1 MRTRVKRQPSDPAHT
16 QVQTEGRS
24 TMILYLVVCVNISRH
39 NFANIVESLSLNGFG
54 GLCPIFGSGHRLEC
68 AQAGAN
74 ALERSIFHM
83 SQIYLN
89 GPSTGRS
96 ISAEE
101 FVTGAGLRFGPVS
114 PTGCGCGEKPPA
126 GSACPDEPC
135 GQDDCCQPMIC
146 CCRPAPAPAPKPPQV
161 DEGCCCKQSFRAAL
175 GLLCDQQ
182 ISGLLDFGAAA
193 FLTGTYTA
201 GAALTGGKPSDTGKP
216 EPRGEG
222 DARTP
227 CRPDPPA
234 PVNPNAPSDNLGK
247 LTGSFLRF
255 APCTCDLLD
264 IDAELYTASGKS
276 RGFTAN
282 QVSLCQLD
290 AVVIQGAAAA
300 AKGDLFAGEEAAR
313 NFRCLC
319 DRLAQRLNPA
329 GDICT
334 QDCNCSCACDGR
346 DCCCAAGL
354 LSTLAQ
360 NNLSRR
366 VSLTAGLLVLRNA
379 TLLGTVGNVL
389 VLCNDADNRLYFVC
403 VNSVQFVG

>member
-1 MRTRVKRQPSDPAHT
+1 
-16 QVQTEGRS
+16 
-24 TMILYLVVCVNISRH
+24 
-39 NFANIVESLSLNGFG
+39 
-54 GLCPIFGSGHRLEC
+54 
-68 AQAGAN
+68 
-74 ALERSIFHM
+74 M

-101 FVTGAGLRFGPVS
+101 FVTGAGLVSGPIS
-114 PTGCGCGEKPPA
+114 SAGCG
-126 GSACPDEPC
+126 CPDEPC
-135 GQDDCCQPMIC
+135 GQEPDGCQPMIC
-146 CCRPAPAPAPKPPQV
+146 CCHPVPAPAPKPPQV
-161 DEGCCCKQSFRAAL
+161 DEGCCCKRSFRAAL

-182 ISGLLDFGAAA
+182 LSSLLDFDGAA
-193 FLTGTYTA
+193 FLTSTFSA
-201 GAALTGGKPSDTGKP
+201 GAVLTADGAGP
-216 EPRGEG
+216 EPRTGHSAG
-222 DARTP
+222 TP

-234 PVNPNAPSDNLGK
+234 PVCPNKPSDNLGK
-247 LTGSFLRF
+247 LTGSFRRF

-264 IDAELYTASGKS
+264 IEAGVYTADGKPCA
-276 RGFTAN
+276 FTAG
-282 QVSLCQLD
+282 QVSLCHLD
-290 AVVIQGAAAA
+290 AVVIQGAEAVRS
-300 AKGDLFAGEEAAR
+300 DLLAGEAAAR

-319 DRLAQRLNPA
+319 DRLAQRINPA
-329 GDICT
+329 GDVCG
-334 QDCNCSCACDGR
+334 QEPCPCSCVCDGR

-366 VSLTAGLLVLRNA
+366 VSLTAGLLVLQNA

>member
-1 MRTRVKRQPSDPAHT
+1 
-16 QVQTEGRS
+16 
-24 TMILYLVVCVNISRH
+24 
-39 NFANIVESLSLNGFG
+39 
-54 GLCPIFGSGHRLEC
+54 
-68 AQAGAN
+68 
-74 ALERSIFHM
+74 M

-101 FVTGAGLRFGPVS
+101 FVTGAGF
-114 PTGCGCGEKPPA
+114 CGCGEKPLA

-135 GQDDCCQPMIC
+135 GQDNCCQPMIC
-146 CCRPAPAPAPKPPQV
+146 CCQPAPMPAPKPPQV
-161 DEGCCCKQSFRAAL
+161 DEGCCCKQSFRSAL

-182 ISGLLDFGAAA
+182 LSNLLDFDKAA
-193 FLTGTYTA
+193 FLTDAYTA
-201 GAALTGGKPSDTGKP
+201 GAALTGGKSSDGK
-216 EPRGEG
+216 EPKPHGEG
-222 DARTP
+222 DGKTP

-234 PVNPNAPSDNLGK
+234 PVDPNRPSDNLGK
-247 LTGSFLRF
+247 LTGSFRRF

-264 IDAELYTASGKS
+264 IKAKLYTAAEKS
-276 RGFTAN
+276 CGFTAN
-282 QVSLCQLD
+282 QVSLCHLD
-290 AVVIQGAAAA
+290 AVVIQGAGAA
-300 AKGDLFAGEEAAR
+300 AKGDLFAGEEAER

-319 DRLAQRLNPA
+319 DRLAQRINPA
-329 GDICT
+329 GDVCA
-334 QDCNCSCACDGR
+334 QGSCPCSCACDGR

-366 VSLTAGLLVLRNA
+366 VSLTAGLLVLKNV

-389 VLCNDADNRLYFVC
+389 VLCNDADERLYFVC

>member
-1 MRTRVKRQPSDPAHT
+1 
-16 QVQTEGRS
+16 
-24 TMILYLVVCVNISRH
+24 
-39 NFANIVESLSLNGFG
+39 
-54 GLCPIFGSGHRLEC
+54 
-68 AQAGAN
+68 
-74 ALERSIFHM
+74 M
-83 SQIYLN
+83 SQFYLN

-101 FVTGAGLRFGPVS
+101 FVTGAGLLSGPPS
-114 PTGCGCGEKPPA
+114 SSGCGCGAVPPT
-126 GSACPDEPC
+126 GDACSDDPC
-135 GQDDCCQPMIC
+135 GQGDFCQPMIC
-146 CCRPAPAPAPKPPQV
+146 CCRPAPTPAPKPPQV

-182 ISGLLDFGAAA
+182 VSGLLDFDSAA

-201 GAALTGGKPSDTGKP
+201 GTALTGGRPFDAGEP
-216 EPRGEG
+216 EPHAG
-222 DARTP
+222 DEARTP
-227 CRPDPPA
+227 CRPEPPA
-234 PVNPNAPSDNLGK
+234 PVNPNRPSDNLGK
-247 LTGSFLRF
+247 LTGSFRRF

-264 IDAELYTASGKS
+264 IDAGLYTAAGKHCAFNA
-276 RGFTAN
+276 G

-290 AVVIQGAAAA
+290 AVVIQGAEAA
-300 AKGDLFAGEEAAR
+300 AKGDLFAGEAAER
-313 NFRCLC
+313 NFHCLC
-319 DRLAQRLNPA
+319 DRLAQRLNPT
-329 GDICT
+329 GDACG
-334 QDCNCSCACDGR
+334 QGPCACSCACDGR

-366 VSLTAGLLVLRNA
+366 VSLTAGLLILRNV